1 MESEIASHLLQ
12 YGGPGLII
20 LVLMYVIR
28 YRENWHDSR
37 ETELR
42 NENRSLRD
50 RIEEL
55 HEKRMAEQREGLQR
69 EHDTADTLRQ
79 LTIVLQARQQE
90 LLRLPPG

>member
-1 MESEIASHLLQ
+1 MESEIASHILQ

-20 LVLMYVIR
+20 LVLMWVIR
-28 YRENWHDSR
+28 YRETWH
-37 ETELR
+37 ETQKTEYR
-42 NENRSLRD
+42 TEISTLRD

-79 LTIVLQARQQE
+79 LTIVLQTRQND
-90 LLRLPPG
+90 LLRLPPS